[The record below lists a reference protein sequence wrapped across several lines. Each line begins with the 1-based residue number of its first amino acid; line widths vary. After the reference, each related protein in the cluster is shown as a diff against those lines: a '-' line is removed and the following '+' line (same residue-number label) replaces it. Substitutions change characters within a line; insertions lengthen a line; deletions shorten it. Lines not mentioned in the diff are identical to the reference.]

1 MMCEMREHNGN
12 NQGKIK
18 YLPRSQ
24 QARKSWVEKSW
35 EVESSKDSKSWK
47 TDRKFEE
54 ILKRKKLL
62 IKKTVSIYTN
72 IMDSVWMV
80 KIE

>member
-1 MMCEMREHNGN
+1 MMREMREHNGN

-62 IKKTVSIYTN
+62 IKKTVSIYIN

-80 KIE
+80 EIE

>member
-1 MMCEMREHNGN
+1 MMREMREHNGN

-62 IKKTVSIYTN
+62 IKKTVSIYIN
-72 IMDSVWMV
+72 IMDSVWTV
-80 KIE
+80 EIE